1 MIAAIHAGWKGAFK
15 GIIKRTLNFMIKKG
29 CDPKNV
35 TAVIGPCIS
44 VKNYEVK
51 KDFIKKLIK
60 KDGKNKKFFK
70 KIQNKDFFD
79 LKKYVL
85 SQLKALNIKKI
96 DIINKNTFNPKN
108 NFFSA
113 RRSISRNENDYG
125 RNISVIMIN
134 WQYLMK
140 LLTGNSN
147 KPLSK
152 NIAKYLKSKLVNSSI
167 KKFSDGEIYIE
178 INENIRGNS
187 IFIIQSISSP
197 ANDNL
202 MELLLCIDALK
213 RSSAKNIT
221 AVIPYFGYARQDRK
235 VVPRTSISAKLVSNL
250 ITKAGADRVVTVDLH
265 AGQIQGFFDIP
276 VDNLFATPIFARHAK
291 KNIKSKNIICVAPDV
306 GGTERARALGKILN
320 VELAI
325 VDKRRPK
332 PGQSKVMNV
341 IGNVKGKTCIIVD
354 DIIDS
359 GGTIVNAAK
368 ALKDRGAKE
377 VYVYITHGVLSGEAV
392 DKIKKSVIR
401 KLVITDTIDNHDKIK
416 NVKNIEVLP
425 ISALMGEAIKR
436 ISNSTS
442 VSDLFK

>member
-1 MIAAIHAGWKGAFK
+1 
-15 GIIKRTLNFMIKKG
+15 
-29 CDPKNV
+29 
-35 TAVIGPCIS
+35 
-44 VKNYEVK
+44 
-51 KDFIKKLIK
+51 
-60 KDGKNKKFFK
+60 
-70 KIQNKDFFD
+70 
-79 LKKYVL
+79 
-85 SQLKALNIKKI
+85 
-96 DIINKNTFNPKN
+96 
-108 NFFSA
+108 
-113 RRSISRNENDYG
+113 
-125 RNISVIMIN
+125 
-134 WQYLMK
+134 MK

-147 KPLSK
+147 KVLSK
-152 NIAKYLKSKLVNSSI
+152 NIAKYLKTKLVNSSI
-167 KKFSDGEIYIE
+167 RKFADGEIYVE

-187 IFIIQSISSP
+187 IFIVQSVSSP

-250 ITKAGADRVVTVDLH
+250 ITKAGADRIVTVDLH

-276 VDNLFATPIFARHAK
+276 VDNLFATPIFARHARK
-291 KNIKSKNIICVAPDV
+291 KIKSKKIVCVAPDV
-306 GGTERARALGKILN
+306 GGTERARALGKLLG
-320 VELAI
+320 VGLAI

-332 PGQSKVMNV
+332 PGQSQVMNV
-341 IGNVKGKTCIIVD
+341 IGDVKNQTCIIVD

-368 ALKDRGAKE
+368 ALKERGAKE
-377 VYVYITHGVLSGEAV
+377 VYVYITHGVLSGDAV
-392 DKIKKSVIR
+392 KKIKNSVI
-401 KLVITDTIDNHDKIK
+401 KNLVITDTIDNISKTK

>member
-1 MIAAIHAGWKGAFK
+1 
-15 GIIKRTLNFMIKKG
+15 
-29 CDPKNV
+29 
-35 TAVIGPCIS
+35 
-44 VKNYEVK
+44 
-51 KDFIKKLIK
+51 
-60 KDGKNKKFFK
+60 
-70 KIQNKDFFD
+70 
-79 LKKYVL
+79 
-85 SQLKALNIKKI
+85 
-96 DIINKNTFNPKN
+96 
-108 NFFSA
+108 
-113 RRSISRNENDYG
+113 
-125 RNISVIMIN
+125 
-134 WQYLMK
+134 MK
-140 LLTGNSN
+140 LLSGNSN

-167 KKFSDGEIYIE
+167 KNFSDGEIYVE

-187 IFIIQSISSP
+187 IFLIQSISSP

-235 VVPRTSISAKLVSNL
+235 VAPRTSISAKLVSNL

-276 VDNLFATPIFARHAK
+276 VDNLFATPIFARHVK
-291 KNIKSKNIICVAPDV
+291 KKIKSKNIICVAPDV
-306 GGTERARALGKILN
+306 GGTERARALGKLLN
-320 VELAI
+320 VGLAI

-332 PGQSKVMNV
+332 PGQSQVMNV
-341 IGNVKGKTCIIVD
+341 IGDVKGKTCVIVD

-368 ALKDRGAKE
+368 ALKDRGAKD
-377 VYVYITHGVLSGEAV
+377 VYVYITHGVLSGDAIN
-392 DKIKKSVIR
+392 KIKKSIIK
-401 KLVITDTIDNHDKIK
+401 KLVITDTIDNLGKTNK
-416 NVKNIEVLP
+416 AKNIEVLS
-425 ISALMGEAIKR
+425 ISNLMAEAIKR

>member
-1 MIAAIHAGWKGAFK
+1 
-15 GIIKRTLNFMIKKG
+15 
-29 CDPKNV
+29 
-35 TAVIGPCIS
+35 
-44 VKNYEVK
+44 
-51 KDFIKKLIK
+51 
-60 KDGKNKKFFK
+60 
-70 KIQNKDFFD
+70 
-79 LKKYVL
+79 
-85 SQLKALNIKKI
+85 
-96 DIINKNTFNPKN
+96 
-108 NFFSA
+108 
-113 RRSISRNENDYG
+113 
-125 RNISVIMIN
+125 
-134 WQYLMK
+134 MK

-147 KPLSK
+147 KVLSK

-167 KKFSDGEIYIE
+167 RKFADGEIYVE

-276 VDNLFATPIFARHAK
+276 VDNLFATPIFARHARK
-291 KNIKSKNIICVAPDV
+291 KIKSKKIVCVAPDV
-306 GGTERARALGKILN
+306 GGTERARALGKLLG
-320 VELAI
+320 VGLAI

-341 IGNVKGKTCIIVD
+341 IGDVKDQTCIIVD

-359 GGTIVNAAK
+359 GGTIVNASK

-377 VYVYITHGVLSGEAV
+377 VFVYITHGVLSGEAV
-392 DKIKKSVIR
+392 KKIKNSSIK
-401 KLVITDTIDNHDKIK
+401 KLVITDTIDNSGKTNKI
-416 NVKNIEVLP
+416 NNIEVLS
-425 ISALMGEAIKR
+425 IANLMGEAIKR

>member
-1 MIAAIHAGWKGAFK
+1 
-15 GIIKRTLNFMIKKG
+15 
-29 CDPKNV
+29 
-35 TAVIGPCIS
+35 
-44 VKNYEVK
+44 
-51 KDFIKKLIK
+51 
-60 KDGKNKKFFK
+60 
-70 KIQNKDFFD
+70 
-79 LKKYVL
+79 
-85 SQLKALNIKKI
+85 
-96 DIINKNTFNPKN
+96 
-108 NFFSA
+108 
-113 RRSISRNENDYG
+113 
-125 RNISVIMIN
+125 
-134 WQYLMK
+134 MK

-147 KPLSK
+147 KILSK

-167 KKFSDGEIYIE
+167 KKFSDGEIYVE

-221 AVIPYFGYARQDRK
+221 TVIPYFGYARQDRK

-276 VDNLFATPIFARHAK
+276 VDNLFATPIFARHIK
-291 KNIKSKNIICVAPDV
+291 KKIKSKKIVCVAPDV
-306 GGTERARALGKILN
+306 GGTERARALGKLLN
-320 VELAI
+320 VGLAI

-332 PGQSKVMNV
+332 PGQSQVMNI
-341 IGNVKGKTCIIVD
+341 IGDVNNKTCIIVD

-359 GGTIVNAAK
+359 GGTIINSAK
-368 ALKDRGAKE
+368 ALKERGAKE
-377 VYVYITHGVLSGEAV
+377 VYVYITHGVLSGDAV
-392 DKIKKSVIR
+392 KKIKNSVI
-401 KLVITDTIDNHDKIK
+401 KNLVITDTIDNIAKTK

>member
-1 MIAAIHAGWKGAFK
+1 
-15 GIIKRTLNFMIKKG
+15 
-29 CDPKNV
+29 
-35 TAVIGPCIS
+35 
-44 VKNYEVK
+44 
-51 KDFIKKLIK
+51 
-60 KDGKNKKFFK
+60 
-70 KIQNKDFFD
+70 
-79 LKKYVL
+79 
-85 SQLKALNIKKI
+85 
-96 DIINKNTFNPKN
+96 
-108 NFFSA
+108 
-113 RRSISRNENDYG
+113 
-125 RNISVIMIN
+125 
-134 WQYLMK
+134 MK

-147 KPLSK
+147 KVLSK
-152 NIAKYLKSKLVNSSI
+152 NIAKYLKTKLVNSSI
-167 KKFSDGEIYIE
+167 RKFSDGEIYVE

-187 IFIIQSISSP
+187 IFIVQSISSP

-276 VDNLFATPIFARHAK
+276 VDNLFATPIFARHARK
-291 KNIKSKNIICVAPDV
+291 KIKSKKIVCIAPDV
-306 GGTERARALGKILN
+306 GGTERARALGKLLN
-320 VELAI
+320 VGLAI

-332 PGQSKVMNV
+332 PGQSQVMNV
-341 IGNVKGKTCIIVD
+341 IGDVKGQTCIIVD

-368 ALKDRGAKE
+368 ALKAKGAKE
-377 VYVYITHGVLSGEAV
+377 VFVYITHGVLSGDAV
-392 DKIKKSVIR
+392 RKIKNSVI
-401 KLVITDTIDNHDKIK
+401 KNLVITDTIDNSEKIR

-425 ISALMGEAIKR
+425 ISGLIGEAIKR

>member
-1 MIAAIHAGWKGAFK
+1 
-15 GIIKRTLNFMIKKG
+15 
-29 CDPKNV
+29 
-35 TAVIGPCIS
+35 
-44 VKNYEVK
+44 
-51 KDFIKKLIK
+51 
-60 KDGKNKKFFK
+60 
-70 KIQNKDFFD
+70 
-79 LKKYVL
+79 
-85 SQLKALNIKKI
+85 
-96 DIINKNTFNPKN
+96 
-108 NFFSA
+108 
-113 RRSISRNENDYG
+113 
-125 RNISVIMIN
+125 
-134 WQYLMK
+134 MK

-147 KPLSK
+147 KVLSK
-152 NIAKYLKSKLVNSSI
+152 NIAKYLKTKLVNSSI
-167 KKFSDGEIYIE
+167 RKFADGEIYVE
-178 INENIRGNS
+178 LNENIRGNS
-187 IFIIQSISSP
+187 IFIVQSISSP

-276 VDNLFATPIFARHAK
+276 VDNLFSTPIFARHAK
-291 KNIKSKNIICVAPDV
+291 KKIKSKKIICVAPDV
-306 GGTERARALGKILN
+306 GGTERARALAKLLN
-320 VELAI
+320 VGLAI

-332 PGQSKVMNV
+332 PGQSQVMNV
-341 IGNVKGKTCIIVD
+341 IGDVTDQTCIIVD

-368 ALKDRGAKE
+368 ALKARGAKE
-377 VYVYITHGVLSGEAV
+377 VQVYITHGVLTGEAV
-392 DKIKKSVIR
+392 KKIKNSVI
-401 KLVITDTIDNHDKIK
+401 KSLVITDTIDNGQKTR

-425 ISALMGEAIKR
+425 ISSLMGEAIKR

>member
-1 MIAAIHAGWKGAFK
+1 MKILSGTSNPLLSKS
-15 GIIKRTLNFMIKKG
+15 
-29 CDPKNV
+29 
-35 TAVIGPCIS
+35 IS
-44 VKNYEVK
+44 KHLRL
-51 KDFIKKLIK
+51 KLI
-60 KDGKNKKFFK
+60 NT
-70 KIQNKDFFD
+70 
-79 LKKYVL
+79 
-85 SQLKALNIKKI
+85 NIK
-96 DIINKNTFNPKN
+96 
-108 NFFSA
+108 NFA
-113 RRSISRNENDYG
+113 
-125 RNISVIMIN
+125 
-134 WQYLMK
+134 
-140 LLTGNSN
+140 
-147 KPLSK
+147 
-152 NIAKYLKSKLVNSSI
+152 
-167 KKFSDGEIYIE
+167 DGEIYVE

-276 VDNLFATPIFARHAK
+276 VDNLFATPIFARHVK
-291 KNIKSKNIICVAPDV
+291 KKVKSKKMICVAPDV

-320 VELAI
+320 VGLAI
-325 VDKRRPK
+325 IDKRRPK
-332 PGQSKVMNV
+332 PGQSQVMNI
-341 IGNVKGKTCIIVD
+341 IGDVKGKTCILVD

-359 GGTIVNAAK
+359 GGTIVNAAA
-368 ALKDRGAKE
+368 ALKKRGAKD

-392 DKIKKSVIR
+392 KKIKNSVI
-401 KLVITDTIDNHDKIK
+401 KNLVITDTIDNYTRTK